1 MDFKKVTQ
9 TRINALLNELRSWEP
24 EEERRTLHELSK
36 MFRLEVWVVR
46 SIAQSEGHDLKLGER
61 LAGEELT
68 EDEEEDDDE
77 GIPEEIDSE
86 ADTGV
91 YRQNP
96 KTGEFERVEDVEE
109 EG

>member
-1 MDFKKVTQ
+1 MDVKKITQ
-9 TRINALLNELRSWEP
+9 TRINALLTELRSWEP

-61 LAGEELT
+61 AAGEELT
-68 EDEEEDDDE
+68 EDV
-77 GIPEEIDSE
+77 PEETDSE

-96 KTGEFERVEDVEE
+96 STGEFERVEDVED
-109 EG
+109 